1 MSGGRIGAI
10 VLAGGRS
17 SRFGSDKLAE
27 LIDGLPMLDRAVG
40 AVQAVASD
48 VVVVVAPDAVR
59 VVPVGARL
67 IHDIDAFQGP
77 LAGVAVGLAALE
89 PDIERAIIVG
99 GDMPFMVPPV
109 LRVLIESLGDGVTG
123 AILGGRGERDLL
135 PMAVDRHAAG
145 AAAAAILTTG
155 ERRLGLLRNSLQL
168 RLLPEATWR
177 VLDVAGATPRDIDT
191 PSDLR

>member
-17 SRFGSDKLAE
+17 SRFGRDKLAE
-27 LIDGLPMLDRAVG
+27 LIDGLPMLDRAVR

-48 VVVVVAPDAVR
+48 VVVVVAPDAAR
-59 VVPVGARL
+59 AVPAGARL
-67 IHDIDAFQGP
+67 IHDTDAFQGP
-77 LAGVAVGLAALE
+77 LAGLAVGLAALE

-99 GDMPFMVPPV
+99 GDMPFMVPTV
-109 LRVLIESLGDGVTG
+109 LRALIDSLGDGVTG
-123 AILGGRGERDLL
+123 AILEGRGERDLL
-135 PMAVDRHAAG
+135 PMAVDRRAAG

-155 ERRLGLLRNSLQL
+155 ERRLGLLRNSLQF

-177 VLDVAGATPRDIDT
+177 VLDVAGATRRDIDT
-191 PSDLR
+191 PFDLR

>member
-17 SRFGSDKLAE
+17 SRFGGDKLAE

-59 VVPVGARL
+59 AVPAGARL
-67 IHDIDAFQGP
+67 IHDTDAFQGP
-77 LAGVAVGLAALE
+77 LAGLAVGLAALE
-89 PDIERAIIVG
+89 PDIDRAIIVG

-109 LRVLIESLGDGVTG
+109 LRVLIDSLGDGVTG
-123 AILGGRGERDLL
+123 AILGGLGERDLL

-155 ERRLGLLRNSLQL
+155 ERRLGLLRNSLQF

-177 VLDVAGATPRDIDT
+177 VLDVAGATRRDIDT
-191 PSDLR
+191 PFDLR